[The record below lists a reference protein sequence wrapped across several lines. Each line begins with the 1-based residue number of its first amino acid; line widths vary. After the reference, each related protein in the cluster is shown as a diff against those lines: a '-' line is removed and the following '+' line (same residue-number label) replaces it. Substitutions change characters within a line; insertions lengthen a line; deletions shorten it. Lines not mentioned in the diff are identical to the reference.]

1 MLTLL
6 PHGLGLAVGGS
17 PTRHYINL
25 SNGIE
30 AIGPL
35 LEAGLLPDH
44 VRFCRVQSSHCEAQD
59 FNAIL
64 QNLDHDLLMHLA
76 LGFDVRVYDF
86 GSRGN
91 FWQDSHEDGPKYVPR
106 EPKS

>member
-59 FNAIL
+59 FHAIL

-86 GSRGN
+86 
-91 FWQDSHEDGPKYVPR
+91 
-106 EPKS
+106 